1 MGSFTFMV
9 LMHRRSSE
17 VCTQFAWEPKGSRFA
32 MVTTGEPNAVLPP
45 GQLPKNNVEIYH
57 VDAKK
62 GVFRLM
68 RE

>member
-1 MGSFTFMV
+1 
-9 LMHRRSSE
+9 
-17 VCTQFAWEPKGSRFA
+17 

>member
-1 MGSFTFMV
+1 
-9 LMHRRSSE
+9 
-17 VCTQFAWEPKGSRFA
+17 

-68 RE
+68 RESTPYHPIRSGRLISPNFQDVWITGV